1 MGKTSTAECVADTTK
16 RPLFPIT
23 CGDIGDTAAE
33 VEANL
38 ESSFQ
43 LAHKWGCVLLLD
55 EADIFLQK
63 RDKAD
68 IKRNSIVSVF
78 LRVLEYYSVCG
89 ECSSTQ
95 AQLTLCR
102 AFSS

>member
-1 MGKTSTAECVADTTK
+1 MM
-16 RPLFPIT
+16 
-23 CGDIGDTAAE
+23 CGDIGDRAVE

-63 RDKAD
+63 RDKED

-78 LRVLEYYSVCG
+78 LRVLEYYRLAYVPNASLPQLILTVCMV
-89 ECSSTQ
+89 SS
-95 AQLTLCR
+95 
-102 AFSS
+102 S

>member
-1 MGKTSTAECVADTTK
+1 
-16 RPLFPIT
+16 LFPIT
-23 CGDIGDTAAE
+23 CGDIGDTASE

-78 LRVLEYYSVCG
+78 LRVLEYYSVRVRKIF
-89 ECSSTQ
+89 
-95 AQLTLCR
+95 LR
-102 AFSS
+102 ARPNPV